1 MLVWYPLKLLN
12 NVSPALSNKA
22 RRLHTTV
29 EIIELSTEIQFTSY
43 IYFPLTIENIIEEN
57 TRYIICTYYKLWDND
72 LNVNKKLQK
81 LVKNQK
87 CWYLFTWTLLTSSA
101 AFDNNLIL
109 LCYTWKRSLL
119 IKFWIIIE
127 SICAFFLFQVN
138 GQRWPGGTNPGPHSS
153 TWGQS
158 KWHRDVERVDFFF
171 ERKTF
176 PDRIKIFFF
185 GTNPKT
191 KKKEKRTV

>member
-1 MLVWYPLKLLN
+1 M
-12 NVSPALSNKA
+12 
-22 RRLHTTV
+22 
-29 EIIELSTEIQFTSY
+29 
-43 IYFPLTIENIIEEN
+43 
-57 TRYIICTYYKLWDND
+57 
-72 LNVNKKLQK
+72 QK
-81 LVKNQK
+81 LFRNQK

-171 ERKTF
+171 ERKKTF
-176 PDRIKIFFF
+176 PDRIKIFFLEPHPLKRRRKREQSKKIQLCLQKIWWAWLIVIKNWILEDRQ
-185 GTNPKT
+185 TRSVSM
-191 KKKEKRTV
+191 KKKNSLHWICLLRRRSICTHEKPRQQKKITQRDIP

>member
-1 MLVWYPLKLLN
+1 MYNL
-12 NVSPALSNKA
+12 
-22 RRLHTTV
+22 
-29 EIIELSTEIQFTSY
+29 F
-43 IYFPLTIENIIEEN
+43 F
-57 TRYIICTYYKLWDND
+57 
-72 LNVNKKLQK
+72 VNKKWYIKTIELQK
-81 LVKNQK
+81 LFKNK
-87 CWYLFTWTLLTSSA
+87 KWTLLTSSA

-109 LCYTWKRSLL
+109 LCYTWKKGPL

-171 ERKTF
+171 ERKKTF

-185 GTNPKT
+185 GTTPKT
-191 KKKEKRTV
+191 KKKKRTV